1 MSKRIKTA
9 ALLLTG
15 AMLLAVLSGCVLA
28 ETGFSF
34 NADGSVSVT
43 DGFYYSED
51 YFKSIDQTPQEFF
64 ASLEQP
70 VYDVSTAY
78 ADGKTY
84 YGFCRDTAFGSVAEL
99 LKYRGENLD
108 QIPWNITEF
117 SENGRKALRV
127 EYTVSA
133 EEAAAEL
140 SQYEGVDAEDLEDL
154 VLARLI
160 LSFPGGVKSVR
171 GAEPGSYAVSG
182 NSATLT
188 VSGGE
193 DDWTVAVEGWIEGD
207 PEKGSLP
214 FTDVSPADYYYEAV
228 EWAYNADPQVTD
240 GTSPTTFTPG
250 KTCSRAEVV
259 TFLWRAAG
267 KPQPQNTDNPFAD
280 VAETDWFY
288 EPVLWAVEK
297 GITEGTSPTAFSPKN
312 PCRYDHILTF
322 IYRAVGAGEDGW
334 YMEAY
339 NWAVSCGLIEGT
351 YSGEFELTAGCP
363 RANVVEYLFRYVS
376 ALKSYN

>member
-99 LKYRGENLD
+99 LKYRSENLD

-127 EYTVSA
+127 EYTVST

-297 GITEGTSPTAFSPKN
+297 GITEGTSPTAFSPAKTCTN
-312 PCRYDHILTF
+312 AHILTF
-322 IYRAVGAGEDGW
+322 LYRAVGAGKDGW
-334 YMEAY
+334 YEEAL
-339 NWAVSCGLIEGT
+339 NWADNSEIILGSFEGT
-351 YSGEFELTAGCP
+351 NDVKSDCP
-363 RANVVEYLFRYVS
+363 RKNVVYYLYRF
-376 ALKSYN
+376 AFMDAE